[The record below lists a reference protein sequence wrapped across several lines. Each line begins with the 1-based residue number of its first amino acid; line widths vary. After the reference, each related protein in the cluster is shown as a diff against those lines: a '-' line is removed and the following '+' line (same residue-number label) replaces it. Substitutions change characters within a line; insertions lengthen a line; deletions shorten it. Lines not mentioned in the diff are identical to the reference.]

1 MLKQDKSQ
9 RFEFALH
16 VAHTA
21 LSAVAEGYLDSGGR
35 KFSAVLHLCG
45 GAEAVAE
52 ALATLR
58 AREITGCA
66 SAAEK
71 PLRASP
77 EGELSHW
84 RVTRHTGTC
93 TAVELTPEVT
103 GPFADPRQLAIP
115 GA

>member
-1 MLKQDKSQ
+1 MLKSDKAE
-9 RFEFALH
+9 RFEQALH

-21 LSAVAEGYLDSGGR
+21 LCAVATGYLDSGGR

-66 SAAEK
+66 STAEK
-71 PLRASP
+71 MPLASP
-77 EGELSHW
+77 AGERTTHLP
-84 RVTRHTGTC
+84 V
-93 TAVELTPEVT
+93 TPEVT
-103 GPFADPRQLAIP
+103 ADPRQLAIP